1 MPNYFN
7 ERWEGP
13 IRGLRLPLT
22 VWNRLADE
30 GITTFDQLKAIVDQ
44 LERLD
49 KIGPKIAQVIREELA
64 HMAAPEEQPSAVNHN

>member
-30 GITTFDQLKAIVDQ
+30 GITTFDQLRAVADQ

-64 HMAAPEEQPSAVNHN
+64 HIVALDERTSAGRPH